1 MSPFRVF
8 GRRRADAPVPG
19 QMTDQHAIP
28 VSADPAERMPTGAGH
43 SAGGARLGADAPTPA
58 APEIPADRLAAVQA
72 ATREWTATLVEAG
85 GPNNLLWAAETPA
98 HVLDLT
104 LAHPAGLTRLAAGN
118 PTRLSDLV
126 REQKALAAARVSASR
141 IRAKARELVEDHGL
155 TGACVAYGTATW
167 TPSHASRIPAAPV
180 LLRACTLRPV
190 GGQGDHILELD
201 GGVEVNPA
209 LLQYLRATAGLEIDA
224 AALVDLAWPEG
235 VFAPRRVQE
244 ELAKLCS
251 SVPGFAVAPTV
262 SATTFTYSKAAAV
275 ADLGA
280 LSALGQRLAAHDVV
294 AALAG
299 APVPDVRAA
308 PPLQDRGRGLVLDT
322 DPDQQAAVEAVR
334 RGGHLVIDAPPGTG
348 ATQTIA
354 NLISTYAADGRS
366 VLLVTE
372 RRDSLRSLT
381 ARLDGVG
388 LGGLVVEL
396 ADGHAGHLATAQ
408 RFVGALDAVLAPE
421 NPDGDR
427 VSAPVHSAAL
437 QALEAHV
444 ALFHEPRRPA
454 GVSPAE
460 IIDAVA
466 DLADAEPAP
475 RTKVRLPRDVL
486 DGIPLDGAR
495 RHAAALEELAEL
507 GAWDAGTSDDP
518 WFGADLKTEDD
529 AARAH
534 AIVAGLAAGRVEDLQ
549 ATMTEVFAG
558 VRLPELPTVSSWGR
572 LLHTVGEVRE
582 TLEAFR
588 TEVFDLPLTELVDAT
603 APAAQRH
610 PEGPGW
616 WSRWRLRRQ
625 ARSLLRPGLPPPD
638 LHAALARAHEQRSA
652 WRDLA
657 GPGGRPEIP
666 PALDVAAEVYSGF
679 AADLD
684 WLDDRLPGAADRER
698 LVDLDRA
705 ELDAVVARLTASPER
720 IEVVPR
726 VRGLLEEVRACG
738 LGPLVEDL
746 AARGVPADA
755 VGRELWL
762 CWWSSLADEHVL
774 TDVGLTEFSGADLR
788 AHAATFAVTDAATL
802 TAQARLVRTLVR
814 DRARTALA
822 EHPGAERALR
832 AAAAPDRDLPSP
844 RDLLATHGTVLRA
857 LVPCLAVSPYAL
869 GALLPADLDRDLVII
884 DDAHGVATAAAVC
897 AIARGRQVVLVGDP
911 EQPGPASFTTIPML
925 TPRGLDGSPA
935 PLGVLDAARTVLPV
949 RTLRRLHRGVQG
961 ELVTLLNDLVYA
973 GQLRALPGVGD
984 VRTLSHELVDGV
996 GMALEG
1002 SSAVESTSAEVERV
1016 AELVAD
1022 GVAAHPDRSCGVLTL
1037 SEAHAERIE
1046 GALLRAAQSRPDL
1059 AAALASDGPERLVV
1073 LPVERAGSMVRDE
1086 VIVAV
1091 GYGRTPHGRVLRH
1104 FGALGANG
1112 GEHLLSR
1119 ALTRARHRVTVVSS
1133 IGAEDLDPERLR
1145 TAGPQRLRELLAAL
1159 ATGSVSAVPTSGT
1172 SAPDVPALGRQLARR
1187 LRQAGLTVRENVGT
1201 GADRVELAVSSGPGA
1216 QEVAVETDGAVYAA
1230 LPTARD
1236 RDRLR
1241 PAELERLGWRHV
1253 RVWMLDLYRDPARE
1267 VARIVSL
1274 SEHPS

>member
-1 MSPFRVF
+1 MPAGARDSASGAPSSPAVPKR
-8 GRRRADAPVPG
+8 PVP
-19 QMTDQHAIP
+19 
-28 VSADPAERMPTGAGH
+28 ELPT
-43 SAGGARLGADAPTPA
+43 
-58 APEIPADRLAAVQA
+58 ERLAAVRA
-72 ATREWTATLVEAG
+72 ATREWTATLVEVG
-85 GPNNLLWAAETPA
+85 GPNNLLWAAEAPA

-104 LAHPAGLTRLAAGN
+104 LAPPAGLTRLAAGN

-126 REQKALAAARVSASR
+126 REPKSLAQARVSASR
-141 IRAKARELVEDHGL
+141 IRAKASELVEEHGL

-167 TPSHASRIPAAPV
+167 TPTHAARVPAAPV

-190 GGQGDHILELD
+190 GGEGDHLLELAD
-201 GGVEVNPA
+201 GVEVNPA
-209 LLQYLRATAGLEIDA
+209 LLQYLNA
-224 AALVDLAWPEG
+224 AASLQVDPGALAALAWPEG
-235 VFAPRRVQE
+235 VFAPRQVYE
-244 ELAKLCS
+244 ELTALCS
-251 SVPGFAVAPTV
+251 SVPGFTVAPTV
-262 SATTFTYSKAAAV
+262 TATTFTYSKAASV
-275 ADLGA
+275 ADLA
-280 LSALGQRLAAHDVV
+280 ALGTHGEALAAHDVV

-299 APVPDVRAA
+299 APVRQPRTA
-308 PPLQDRGRGLVLDT
+308 PPLQDHGRGLVLDT
-322 DPDQQAAVEAVR
+322 DPDQQAAIEAVR

-366 VLLVTE
+366 VLLVSE
-372 RRDSLRSLT
+372 SRDSLRSLT
-381 ARLDGVG
+381 ARLDSVG
-388 LGGLVVEL
+388 LGSLVVEL
-396 ADGHAGHLATAQ
+396 ADGHDGHLATAA
-408 RFVGALDAVLAPE
+408 RFVGALDAVLAQE
-421 NPDGDR
+421 SPDGDR
-427 VSAPVHSAAL
+427 VSAPAHTAARE
-437 QALEAHV
+437 ALEAHV

-466 DLADAEPAP
+466 DLADADPAP
-475 RTKVRLPRDVL
+475 RTKVRLPREVL

-495 RHAAALEELAEL
+495 RHAAALEELAAL
-507 GAWDAGTSDDP
+507 GAWDAGTSEDP
-518 WFGADLKTEDD
+518 WFGADLETEDD
-529 AARAH
+529 AARAQ
-534 AIVAGLAAGRVEDLQ
+534 AIVSGLAAGRVEDLQ
-549 ATMTEVFAG
+549 ATMTEVFVG
-558 VRLPELPTVSSWGR
+558 IRLPALPTVSSWGR
-572 LLHTVGEVRE
+572 LLHTVGEVRQ
-582 TLEAFR
+582 TLETFR

-603 APAAQRH
+603 APAAQRR
-610 PEGPGW
+610 PDGPGW

-625 ARSLLRPGLPPPD
+625 ARSLLRPGPPPPD

-666 PALDVAAEVYSGF
+666 PALDVAAESYAAF

-684 WLDDRLPGAADRER
+684 WLDDRLPGAAER
-698 LVDLDRA
+698 ASLVDLDRA
-705 ELDAVVARLTASPER
+705 ELDAVVARLTAAPER
-720 IEVVPR
+720 IDVVPR

-746 AARGVPADA
+746 AARGVPAGA

-774 TDVGLTEFSGADLR
+774 TDAGLTEFSGADLR

-822 EHPGAERALR
+822 EHPGAERDLR
-832 AAAAPDRDLPSP
+832 EAAANDRHTPSP
-844 RDLLATHGTVLRA
+844 RDLLATHAGVLQA

-869 GALLPADLDRDLVII
+869 GALLPVDHDRDLVII
-884 DDAHGVATAAAVC
+884 DDAHRVATAAAVC

-911 EQPGPASFTTIPML
+911 AQPGPTSFTTAPA
-925 TPRGLDGSPA
+925 TTSREREGSPA
-935 PLGVLDAARTVLPV
+935 LLGVLDAALPVLPV
-949 RTLRRLHRGVQG
+949 QTLRRLHRGVQG
-961 ELVTLLNDLVYA
+961 ELVTVLNDLVYD
-973 GQLRALPGVGD
+973 GQLRALPGVAD
-984 VRTLSHELVDGV
+984 APTMRHERVDGV

-1002 SSAVESTSAEVERV
+1002 SSAVETTSAEVERV
-1016 AELVAD
+1016 AELVAEH
-1022 GVAAHPDRSCGVLTL
+1022 VAANPDRSCGVVTL

-1046 GALLRAAQSRPDL
+1046 AALLRAAQSRPDL
-1059 AAALASDGPERLVV
+1059 AAALASHGPEPTVV
-1073 LPVERAGSMVRDE
+1073 LPVEQAGSLVRDE
-1086 VIVAV
+1086 VILAV

-1104 FGALGANG
+1104 FGALGGNG
-1112 GEHLLSR
+1112 GEHLLAR

-1145 TAGPQRLRELLAAL
+1145 SAGPQRLRELLAAL
-1159 ATGSVSAVPTSGT
+1159 VTGSASTAPTVGT
-1172 SAPDVPALGRQLARR
+1172 SALEVSALGRQLAGR
-1187 LRQAGLTVRENVGT
+1187 LRQAGLTVRENVGS
-1201 GADRVELAVSSGPGA
+1201 GADRVELAVSSGLGA
-1216 QEVAVETDGAVYAA
+1216 QELAVETDGAAYAA

-1267 VARIVSL
+1267 VARIVAL